1 MTPFWSSPEEKQA
14 WLKLSKRGFH
24 GPAQAPWPAMG
35 RSSLRRVSGLCC
47 SLRLWPLL
55 TREEEKEE
63 RDNKEENKEKIW
75 KIFQTWKNFREK
87 IKDNLR
93 DWSKKYFCKRNK

>member
-1 MTPFWSSPEEKQA
+1 
-14 WLKLSKRGFH
+14 
-24 GPAQAPWPAMG
+24 MG

-75 KIFQTWKNFREK
+75 KIFQT
-87 IKDNLR
+87 
-93 DWSKKYFCKRNK
+93 